1 MKAIKQRALPLTT
14 IYTLTDK
21 KYIPLENGIG
31 LCCENC
37 GKLIANIA
45 TVTNTEGNSF
55 YIGFDCLETLL
66 INNGLLSN
74 TQDYE
79 KVKKMI
85 PSVIRF
91 AKSIKERMKAHSH
104 LNITGLNFESP
115 KYTSDWFTFYW
126 LQNNQQKS
134 RDNDNVKL
142 KNVDFDFLIDT
153 IKNIFPKLEITTK

>member
-1 MKAIKQRALPLTT
+1 MKAIIERALPLNT

-31 LCCENC
+31 LCCQNC

-45 TVTNTEGNSF
+45 TVTNTQGNSF

-74 TQDYE
+74 KHEYE
-79 KVKKMI
+79 KVKKMMPAI
-85 PSVIRF
+85 IRF
-91 AKSIKERMKAHSH
+91 SKSIKERLTANKN
-104 LNITGLNFESP
+104 LNITGLTFETP

-126 LQNNQQKS
+126 LQNNQPTS

-153 IKNIFPKLEITTK
+153 IKNIFPKLTITTK